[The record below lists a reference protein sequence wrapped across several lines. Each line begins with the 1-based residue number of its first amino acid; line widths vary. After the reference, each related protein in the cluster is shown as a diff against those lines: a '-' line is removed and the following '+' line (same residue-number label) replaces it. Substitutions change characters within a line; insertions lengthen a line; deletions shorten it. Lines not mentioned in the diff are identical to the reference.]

1 MVYHNNLLKLQNT
14 HPQVYEDF
22 RNGYFV
28 LKRTS
33 KQFSCE
39 PVDLTLKQIIST
51 DAACQRTGISA
62 LTNSISAIQGCT
74 QSHSVRVTLISKMF
88 EEMGLTRKK
97 GVTEELKFHRMNQN
111 WQHLEKLINGIA
123 ETMNTFSD
131 LIDKNYLSNITTSK
145 AAHEETATFLLYI
158 MEIGRKGRD
167 QFIDDCVKD
176 SSRFSQPIKRQKIK
190 NCVTQAGKFNVSS
203 ASNNKTRVLFR
214 SIFFHTLQAK
224 MDIGEVLRY
233 PLTSALLSLCYPDG
247 LCKAHQNPSY

>member
-62 LTNSISAIQGCT
+62 LTNSISAIQGCA
-74 QSHSVRVTLISKMF
+74 QNHSIRVTLISKMF

-176 SSRFSQPIKRQKIK
+176 SQPIKRQKIK
-190 NCVTQAGKFNVSS
+190 NCVTQAGRFNVSG

-233 PLTSALLSLCYPDG
+233 PLTSGLLSLCYPDG